1 MTALSIKPKE
11 LSREPIQES
20 DSPTMSLPQD
30 GTEPLAGRRHESG
43 GTIPEVVSPW
53 PQKRFYGHSKWIS
66 YARRRGLASTPMVAG
81 GYYIDP
87 EFSPTLATT
96 AEEPQQVLSL
106 EPAPMVATV
115 HAIPTAPTIQESY
128 RIVQCWEGTVT
139 DLDATSFIAQLRDQ
153 TNREHPLEQ
162 AEFSRDE
169 VDEDDLKL
177 LQLGAVFYWSIGY
190 HHQANGSRRL

>member
-128 RIVQCWEGTVT
+128 RIVQCWKEQSRIWTRRVS
-139 DLDATSFIAQLRDQ
+139 LRSCATKPTGNTHWSKRSFLVMKWMR
-153 TNREHPLEQ
+153 TT
-162 AEFSRDE
+162 
-169 VDEDDLKL
+169 
-177 LQLGAVFYWSIGY
+177 
-190 HHQANGSRRL
+190 